1 MPVWHPGN
9 ADLIAL
15 PSRIEGQGRTM
26 TFMAFRLLAFLGLLL
41 GLVVPAHAQEV
52 SSADRAAIRD
62 IIQSQV
68 EAFRRDDGD
77 AAFGY
82 ASPSIRGLFGTSEI
96 FMDMVRQGY
105 QPVYRPRVFDFREIV
120 TLHGQVTQKV
130 HVVGPDGRPVTAFYP
145 MTQLPDGSWRIDGC
159 YLQTPEEHQA

>member
-1 MPVWHPGN
+1 
-9 ADLIAL
+9 
-15 PSRIEGQGRTM
+15 M
-26 TFMAFRLLAFLGLLL
+26 TVMAFRLFALLGLLL
-41 GLVVPAHAQEV
+41 GLAVAAHAQEV

-77 AAFGY
+77 AAFAY
-82 ASPSIRGLFGTSEI
+82 ASPTIRNMFGTSEI

-105 QPVYRPRVFDFREIV
+105 QPVYRPKVFDFREIV
-120 TLHGQVTQKV
+120 TLHGQITQKV

-145 MTQLPDGSWRIDGC
+145 MTQLPDGSWRINGC
-159 YLQTPEEHQA
+159 YLQAPEEHQA